1 MSANEHRCSDG
12 NHFSHHF
19 TSNDQKVRTTSAPVR
34 VAYPRPPLDHRPQL
48 NVGSASCGASPPARR
63 HRQAR
68 LQNAVIVN
76 VDSPWQA
83 RPKNPAARPSS
94 PPSAQAADLDHKG
107 RGTQCVG
114 ETKDSFDAGPKP
126 AQNSIIIIDERAL
139 VRDCLV
145 YCLQARYVSHAVFSF
160 ATLSD
165 WIKVESDF
173 PAPSVI
179 LLYTRTP
186 QKKTLNDIDD
196 IESLARVAVSAPL
209 IIVSDVEDGSRVM
222 RAIESGARGYIPTS
236 MTLGIALEAV
246 RLVEAGG
253 TFVPISVMSSFQ
265 NAGHDESQLFTSR
278 QIMVIEALRRGK
290 ANKQIAYELGMC
302 ESTVKAHIRHIM
314 RKLKARN
321 RTEVAMMVSSLFER
335 LEHDRAD

>member
-48 NVGSASCGASPPARR
+48 NVGSASCGASPPTRR

-68 LQNAVIVN
+68 LQNAAIVN

-83 RPKNPAARPSS
+83 RPKSPAARPPS
-94 PPSAQAADLDHKG
+94 PPPAQAANLDHKD

-114 ETKDSFDAGPKP
+114 GTKDSFDAGPKP

-165 WIKVESDF
+165 WIKVEGDF
-173 PAPSVI
+173 PTPSVI
-179 LLYTRTP
+179 LLYARTP
-186 QKKTLNDIDD
+186 QKKTPNDIDD

-290 ANKQIAYELGMC
+290 ANKQISYELGMC